1 MKAEDFPVNIGVAV
15 EWVKRGGKFSRKG
28 WNGADQ
34 VVYYVP
40 AAAYPAQRNTNGTWL
55 EEDKEVMVE
64 YNHYLAIKHPDGT
77 VSTWAPS
84 CSDTLATDYIL
95 LD

>member
-1 MKAEDFPVNIGVAV
+1 MNMVDIGQAIQ
-15 EWVKRGGKFSRKG
+15 WVKNGGLISRKG
-28 WNGADQ
+28 WNNPAQ

-40 AAAYPAQRNTNGTWL
+40 AASYPAQRNTLGTWE
-55 EEDKEVMVE
+55 EEDKEVMVA
-64 YNHYLAIKHPDGT
+64 YNHYLAIKLPDGT

-95 LD
+95 HPPT